1 MNNIG
6 VLKETFARIFVI
18 AVNNKMNL
26 SSFSYQ
32 LERSEFIRKIEEGKY
47 DDYFNKSLISI
58 FNDITGITVNDD
70 NSFGVYNDAYW
81 CGYSYFE
88 IFLRTKKSFS
98 YILLKLPL
106 VKMMNIYP
114 IYHEMDISSLLE
126 YFAEQEQKKTILRA
140 LCEQS
145 KVSLPKLSAAT
156 GIGLATLSKYN
167 ADDKALY
174 NASFQNIFLIAH
186 CFNVPINLFANILK
200 HDIIGIDEASM

>member
-6 VLKETFARIFVI
+6 FLRETFSRLFVI

-32 LERSEFIRKIEEGKY
+32 LERSEFIKKIEDGKY
-47 DDYFNKSLISI
+47 DDYFNKSLIFI
-58 FNDITGITVNDD
+58 FNDITGITINDD
-70 NSFGVYNDAYW
+70 SSYGVYNDAYW

-98 YILLKLPL
+98 YIFLKLPL
-106 VKMMNIYP
+106 VKMMDIYP
-114 IYHEMDISSLLE
+114 IYHEMDISSLLDL
-126 YFAEQEQKKTILRA
+126 FAKQEQEKTILRA
-140 LCEQS
+140 LCEQNRI
-145 KVSLPKLSAAT
+145 SLPKLSTST

-174 NASFQNIFLIAH
+174 NASFQNIVKIMNYFHA
-186 CFNVPINLFANILK
+186 PINLFVI
-200 HDIIGIDEASM
+200 EV

>member
-6 VLKETFARIFVI
+6 FLRETFSRLFVI

-32 LERSEFIRKIEEGKY
+32 LERSEFIKKIEDGKY

-58 FNDITGITVNDD
+58 FNDITGITINDD
-70 NSFGVYNDAYW
+70 SSYGVYNDAYW

-88 IFLRTKKSFS
+88 IFLRIKKSFS
-98 YILLKLPL
+98 YIFLKLPL
-106 VKMMNIYP
+106 VKMMDIYP
-114 IYHEMDISSLLE
+114 IYHEMDISSLLDL
-126 YFAEQEQKKTILRA
+126 FAKQEQEKTILRA
-140 LCEQS
+140 LCEQNRI
-145 KVSLPKLSAAT
+145 SLPKLSTST

-174 NASFQNIFLIAH
+174 NASFQNIIQIAH
-186 CFNVPINLFANILK
+186 YFNVPINMFAIKL
-200 HDIIGIDEASM
+200 

>member
-6 VLKETFARIFVI
+6 FLRETFSRLFVI

-32 LERSEFIRKIEEGKY
+32 LERSEFIKKIEDGKY

-58 FNDITGITVNDD
+58 FNDITGITINDD
-70 NSFGVYNDAYW
+70 SSYGVYNDAYW

-88 IFLRTKKSFS
+88 IFLRIKKSFS
-98 YILLKLPL
+98 YIFLKLPL
-106 VKMMNIYP
+106 VKMM
-114 IYHEMDISSLLE
+114 
-126 YFAEQEQKKTILRA
+126 A
-140 LCEQS
+140 LCEQNRI
-145 KVSLPKLSAAT
+145 SLPKLSTST

-174 NASFQNIFLIAH
+174 NASFQNIIQIAH
-186 CFNVPINLFANILK
+186 YFNVPINMFAIKL
-200 HDIIGIDEASM
+200 

>member
-6 VLKETFARIFVI
+6 FLRETFSRLFVI

-32 LERSEFIRKIEEGKY
+32 LERSEFIKKIEDGKY
-47 DDYFNKSLISI
+47 DDYFNKSLIFI
-58 FNDITGITVNDD
+58 FNDITGITINDD
-70 NSFGVYNDAYW
+70 SSYGVYNDAYW

-98 YILLKLPL
+98 YIFLKLPL
-106 VKMMNIYP
+106 VKMMDIYP
-114 IYHEMDISSLLE
+114 IYHEMDISSLLDL
-126 YFAEQEQKKTILRA
+126 FAKQEQEKTILRA
-140 LCEQS
+140 LCEQNRI
-145 KVSLPKLSAAT
+145 SLPKLSTST

-174 NASFQNIFLIAH
+174 NASFQNIIQIAH
-186 CFNVPINLFANILK
+186 YFNVPINMFAIKL
-200 HDIIGIDEASM
+200 